1 MFNELDI
8 EQYYTTNDDVV
19 NSFFLPLLNEA
30 VQYDRTSAYFSMD
43 SLATYARGLEQLVLN
58 NGYCRLIIS
67 HQISEHD
74 FESIQ
79 KGYSLREEIT
89 QELLRELRQET
100 ITSLHWGISNLAYMI
115 AIGVIDIKI
124 AFMQE
129 GLFHDKVGLLK
140 DRADNWVSFV
150 GSNNETVAGIHR
162 NHESFTVNC
171 SWWSDENSP
180 FSKGIQKVRNT
191 FELLWNNKQP
201 RVVVKDIPDVIRRE
215 LLKHNK
221 GFMIMNQDIT
231 DENVILMDLEDSCI
245 TIKINDKK
253 KFALLK
259 GSAVYN
265 IRLKPIY
272 VDKVL
277 TDDSYIVIKKDRTYR
292 DVDKIAGLLHTFARE
307 KGMVV
312 KQSKVLLGFLEQR
325 SMQIEERSRVGL
337 DLKARDSRLL
347 KAYNIFKSKVDEI
360 MVRPLRE
367 SQMWDA
373 FYMYSMKKCANFSVP
388 GSGKTSTVLGVY
400 AYLCEIGE
408 ADKLVVVGPKNS
420 FGSWKDEFIACFG
433 NKLSLKCFDSHDS
446 SLSSKAEKNRL
457 LNYEY
462 ERFNLVIFNYEG
474 VDSYKVAIKKILATG
489 KCILVYDEVHRVKS
503 IDGER
508 AKIAREIA
516 YSSKRTIVMTG
527 TPIPNGYRDIYTM
540 LHILYEDDYN
550 DFFRY
555 KTHELEKLTNE
566 TADDI
571 NSRLLPFYCRT
582 SKKDLG
588 VPDANPDEIIS
599 FDVTDREQRLFE
611 LLSSAYRKNK
621 FALIIRLL
629 QLESNPKMLL
639 EKIDFTD
646 FEYIFD
652 DNQELIK
659 DMDFIDCSQ
668 EITVLVKEAPK
679 LSTKQRKCIDLI
691 QSIIAQGK
699 SVICWCIF
707 KQSMYDL
714 QQALFELNIS
724 SEIINGSIGQD
735 ERQRILSGFKNKEFS
750 VLITN
755 PHTLAESVSLHNVC
769 HDAIYFE
776 YSYNLV
782 HLLQSKDRIHRL
794 GLPTGQ
800 YTQYYY
806 LMDYFKV
813 NGQEY
818 SLDRKIYD
826 RLMDKESLMLN
837 AIDHKILEAGVSD
850 EEDLQ
855 LILGDL
861 Y

>member
-1 MFNELDI
+1 MFNDLDI
-8 EQYYTTNDDVV
+8 EQYYTTNDDVI
-19 NSFFLPLLNEA
+19 NSFFIPLLKQA

-58 NGYCRLIIS
+58 NGHCRLIIS
-67 HQISEHD
+67 YQISELD
-74 FESIQ
+74 FESMK

-89 QELLRELRQET
+89 QELISELKQET
-100 ITSLHWGISNLAYMI
+100 IASLHDGISNLAYMI
-115 AIGVIDIKI
+115 AIGVVDIKI

-140 DRADNWVSFV
+140 DKFDNCVSFV
-150 GSNNETVAGIHR
+150 GSNNETIAGIHK

-180 FSKGIQKVRNT
+180 FAKGIQKAKNT

-201 RVVVKDIPDVIRRE
+201 RVIVKDIPDVVRRE

-221 GFMIMNQDIT
+221 GFMVMNQDIT
-231 DENVILMDLEDSCI
+231 DENVILMDLEDNCI
-245 TIKINDKK
+245 IIKVNDNKK
-253 KFALLK
+253 MNLLQR
-259 GSAVYN
+259 SAVYN
-265 IRLKPIY
+265 IQLKPFY
-272 VDKVL
+272 VDKTL
-277 TDDSYIVIKKDRTYR
+277 TNDTCIVIKKERTYR
-292 DVDKIAGLLHTFARE
+292 DVGKIATLLHNFARD

-312 KQSKVLLGFLEQR
+312 KQSKALLEFLEQR

-347 KAYNIFKSKVDEI
+347 EAYNIFKSKVDAK

-400 AYLCEIGE
+400 AYLCDIGE
-408 ADKLVVVGPKNS
+408 ADKLIVVGPKNS
-420 FGSWKDEFIACFG
+420 FGAWKDEFVACFG
-433 NKLSLKCFDSHDS
+433 NKLPLKCFDSHDS
-446 SLSSKAEKNRL
+446 SVSSKAEKKRI

-462 ERFNLVIFNYEG
+462 ERFNLFLFNYEG
-474 VDSYKVAIKKILATG
+474 VDSYKEAINKILVSG
-489 KCILVYDEVHRVKS
+489 KCLLVYDEVHRVKS
-503 IDGER
+503 VDGTWATI
-508 AKIAREIA
+508 AKDIA

-540 LHILYEDDYN
+540 LNILYKDEYN
-550 DFFRY
+550 DFFGY
-555 KTHELEKLTNE
+555 KPHELEKLTNE
-566 TADDI
+566 SADDI

-588 VPDANPDEIIS
+588 VPEANPDEIIS
-599 FDVTDREQRLFE
+599 LDVTDREQRLFE

-629 QLESNPKMLL
+629 QLESNPRMLL
-639 EKIDFTD
+639 EKIDFSD

-652 DNQELIK
+652 DTHELIE

-668 EITVLVKEAPK
+668 EITVLVKDAPK
-679 LSTKQRKCIDLI
+679 LSTKQKECINLI
-691 QSIIAQGK
+691 QSIIGQGK
-699 SVICWCIF
+699 TVICWCIF

-714 QQALFELNIS
+714 QQALSELNIS
-724 SEIINGSIGQD
+724 SEIINGSIGMD
-735 ERQRILSGFKNKEFS
+735 ERQSILSSFKNKGFS

-755 PHTLAESVSLHNVC
+755 PHTLAESVSLHNEC

-794 GLPTGQ
+794 GLPVGQ

-813 NGQEY
+813 NGREY

-826 RLMDKESLMLN
+826 RLMDKELLMLN
-837 AIDHKILEAGVSD
+837 AIDHQVLEPGVSD

>member
-1 MFNELDI
+1 MFNDLDI

-19 NSFFLPLLNEA
+19 NLFFVPLLNEA
-30 VQYDRTSAYFSMD
+30 IQYDRTTAYFSMD

-58 NGYCRLIIS
+58 NGHCRLIIS
-67 HQISEHD
+67 HQISEYD

-79 KGYSLREEIT
+79 QGYSLREEIT
-89 QELLRELRQET
+89 LELLDELKKET
-100 ITSLHWGISNLAYMI
+100 IKSLHEGISNLAYMI
-115 AIGVIDIKI
+115 AIGAIDIKI

-140 DRADNWVSFV
+140 DKADNWVSFA
-150 GSNNETVAGIHR
+150 GSNNETIAGIHK

-180 FSKGIQKVRNT
+180 FAKGIQKVRNT

-201 RVVVKDIPDVIRRE
+201 RVIVKDIPDVIRME

-231 DENVILMDLEDSCI
+231 DENVILMDLEDNCI
-245 TIKINDKK
+245 TIKIRDKQ

-259 GSAVYN
+259 RSPVYN
-265 IRLKPIY
+265 IELKPLYI
-272 VDKVL
+272 DKNL
-277 TDDSYIVIKKDRTYR
+277 TDDSHIVIKKDRTYR
-292 DVDKIAGLLHTFARE
+292 DIGKIATLLHTFARD
-307 KGMVV
+307 KGMLV
-312 KQSKVLLGFLEQR
+312 KQSKALLEFLEQR
-325 SMQIEERSRVGL
+325 SMQIEERSRVGI
-337 DLKARDSRLL
+337 DLKARDPRLFE
-347 KAYNIFKSKVDEI
+347 AYNIFKSKVDAN
-360 MVRPLRE
+360 MARPLRE

-408 ADKLVVVGPKNS
+408 ADKLIVVGPKNS
-420 FGSWKDEFIACFG
+420 FGSWKDEFVACFG
-433 NKLSLKCFDSHDS
+433 NKLPLNCFDSHDS
-446 SLSSKAEKNRL
+446 LLSSRAEKKRL

-462 ERFNLVIFNYEG
+462 NRFNLFLFNYEG
-474 VDSYKVAIKKILATG
+474 VDSYKSAIEEILVSG
-489 KCILVYDEVHRVKS
+489 KCLLVYDEVHRVKRVN
-503 IDGER
+503 GER
-508 AKIAREIA
+508 AKVAREIA
-516 YSSKRTIVMTG
+516 YSSKRTVVMTG

-566 TADDI
+566 SADDL

-588 VPDANPDEIIS
+588 VPEANPDEIIS
-599 FDVTDREQRLFE
+599 LDVTDREQRLFE

-629 QLESNPKMLL
+629 QLESNPRMLL
-639 EKIDFTD
+639 EKIDSTD

-652 DNQELIK
+652 DTQELIE

-668 EITVLVKEAPK
+668 EITVLVNDSPL
-679 LSTKQRKCIDLI
+679 LSTKQRKCINLV
-691 QSIIAQGK
+691 QSIVEQEK
-699 SVICWCIF
+699 TVICWCIF

-714 QQALFELNIS
+714 QQALSGLNIS
-724 SEIINGSIGQD
+724 SEIINGSIAQG
-735 ERQRILSGFKNKEFS
+735 ERQQILSDFKNKKFS

-826 RLMDKESLMLN
+826 RLMDKELLMLN
-837 AIDHKILEAGVSD
+837 AIDHQVLESGASD

>member
-1 MFNELDI
+1 MFNDLDI

-19 NSFFLPLLNEA
+19 NLFFIPLLNQA
-30 VQYDRTSAYFSMD
+30 VQYDRTTAYFSMD

-58 NGYCRLIIS
+58 NGHCRLIIS
-67 HQISEHD
+67 HQISERD

-79 KGYSLREEIT
+79 KGYSLRDEIT
-89 QELLRELRQET
+89 HELLSELRQET
-100 ITSLHWGISNLAYMI
+100 ITSLHYGISNLAYMI
-115 AIGVIDIKI
+115 AIGVVDIKI

-140 DRADNWVSFV
+140 DKFDNWVSFA
-150 GSNNETVAGIHR
+150 GSNNETIAGIHK

-180 FSKGIQKVRNT
+180 FAKGIQKVKNT

-201 RVVVKDIPDVIRRE
+201 RVVVKDIPDVVRRE

-221 GFMIMNQDIT
+221 GFMFMNQDIT
-231 DENVILMDLEDSCI
+231 DENVILMDLEDNCI
-245 TIKINDKK
+245 SIKVNDNKK
-253 KFALLK
+253 MNLLQR
-259 GSAVYN
+259 SAVYN
-265 IRLKPIY
+265 IQLKPFY
-272 VDKVL
+272 VDKTL
-277 TDDSYIVIKKDRTYR
+277 TNDTCIVIKKEKTYR
-292 DVDKIAGLLHTFARE
+292 DVGKIAGLLHIFARE
-307 KGMVV
+307 KGMIV
-312 KQSKVLLGFLEQR
+312 KQSKALLDFLEQR
-325 SMQIEERSRVGL
+325 AMQIEERSRVGI

-347 KAYNIFKSKVDEI
+347 ESYNRFKSIVDSK

-388 GSGKTSTVLGVY
+388 GSGKTSAVLGVY
-400 AYLCEIGE
+400 AYLSEIGA
-408 ADKLVVVGPKNS
+408 ADKVIVVGPKNS
-420 FGSWKDEFIACFG
+420 FGSWKDEFVACFG
-433 NKLSLKCFDSHDS
+433 DKISLKCFDCHDS
-446 SLSSKAEKNRL
+446 SLSGKDEKKRL
-457 LNYEY
+457 LSYEY
-462 ERFNLVIFNYEG
+462 NRFNLFLFNYEG
-474 VDSYKVAIKKILATG
+474 VESYKEVINKILVSG
-489 KCILVYDEVHRVKS
+489 KCLLVYDEVHRVKS
-503 IDGER
+503 VDGTR
-508 AKIAREIA
+508 ATIAKDIA

-540 LHILYEDDYN
+540 LNILYKDEYN
-550 DFFRY
+550 DFFGY
-555 KTHELEKLTNE
+555 KPHELEKLTNE

-588 VPDANPDEIIS
+588 VPEANPDEIIS
-599 FDVTDREQRLFE
+599 LDVTDREQRLFE

-629 QLESNPKMLL
+629 QLESNPRMLL

-646 FEYIFD
+646 FEDIFD
-652 DNQELIK
+652 DTQELIE

-668 EITVLVKEAPK
+668 EIAVLVKDAPK
-679 LSTKQRKCIDLI
+679 LSTKQKKCINLI
-691 QSIIAQGK
+691 QSIIGQGK
-699 SVICWCIF
+699 TVICWCIF

-714 QQALFELNIS
+714 QQALSELNIS
-724 SEIINGSIGQD
+724 SKIINGSIGQD
-735 ERQRILSGFKNKEFS
+735 ERQSILSNFKNKEFS

-755 PHTLAESVSLHNVC
+755 PHTLAESVSLHNEC

-794 GLPTGQ
+794 GLSVGQ

-813 NGQEY
+813 NGREY

-826 RLMDKESLMLN
+826 RLVDKELLMLN
-837 AIDHKILEAGVSD
+837 AIDHQVLESGASD

>member
-1 MFNELDI
+1 MFNDLDI

-19 NSFFLPLLNEA
+19 NLFFIPLLNQA
-30 VQYDRTSAYFSMD
+30 VQYDRTTAYFSMN

-58 NGYCRLIIS
+58 NGHCRLIIS
-67 HQISEHD
+67 HQISERD

-89 QELLRELRQET
+89 YELLSELRQET
-100 ITSLHWGISNLAYMI
+100 ITSLHCGISNLAYMI
-115 AIGVIDIKI
+115 AIGVVDIKI

-140 DRADNWVSFV
+140 DRADNWVSFA
-150 GSNNETVAGIHR
+150 GSNNETVAGLHK

-180 FSKGIQKVRNT
+180 FAKGIQKARKI

-201 RVVVKDIPDVIRRE
+201 RVVVKAIPDVVRKE

-221 GFMIMNQDIT
+221 GFMFMNQDIT
-231 DENVILMDLEDSCI
+231 DENVILMDLEDNCI
-245 TIKINDKK
+245 IIKVHDNKK
-253 KFALLK
+253 MNLLQR
-259 GSAVYN
+259 SAVYN
-265 IRLKPIY
+265 IQLKPFY
-272 VDKVL
+272 VDKTL
-277 TDDSYIVIKKDRTYR
+277 TNDTCIVIKKERTYR
-292 DVDKIAGLLHTFARE
+292 DVGKIAGLLHIFARE
-307 KGMVV
+307 KGMIV
-312 KQSKVLLGFLEQR
+312 KQSKALLDFLEQR
-325 SMQIEERSRVGL
+325 AMQIEERSRVGI

-347 KAYNIFKSKVDEI
+347 ESYNRFKSIVDSK
-360 MVRPLRE
+360 MVRPLRK

-388 GSGKTSTVLGVY
+388 GSGKTSAVLGVY
-400 AYLCEIGE
+400 AYLREIGE
-408 ADKLVVVGPKNS
+408 ADKLIVIGPKNS
-420 FGSWKDEFIACFG
+420 FGSWKDEFTACFG
-433 NKLSLKCFDSHDS
+433 KKLSLNCYDSHDS

-462 ERFNLVIFNYEG
+462 ERFNLFLFNYEG
-474 VDSYKVAIKKILATG
+474 VDSYKEAINKILVSG
-489 KCILVYDEVHRVKS
+489 KCLLVYDEVHRVKS
-503 IDGER
+503 VDGVWATT
-508 AKIAREIA
+508 AKDIA

-540 LHILYEDDYN
+540 LNILYKDEYN
-550 DFFRY
+550 DFFGY
-555 KTHELEKLTNE
+555 KPHELEKLTNE
-566 TADDI
+566 SADDI

-588 VPDANPDEIIS
+588 VPEANPDEIIS
-599 FDVTDREQRLFE
+599 LDVTDREQRLFE

-629 QLESNPKMLL
+629 QLESNPRMLL
-639 EKIDFTD
+639 EKIDFND

-652 DNQELIK
+652 DTQELIE

-668 EITVLVKEAPK
+668 EITVLVKGAPK
-679 LSTKQRKCIDLI
+679 FSTKQKKCINLI
-691 QSIIAQGK
+691 QFIIGQGK
-699 SVICWCIF
+699 TVICWCIF

-714 QQALFELNIS
+714 QRALSELNIS
-724 SEIINGSIGQD
+724 SEIINGSIGLD
-735 ERQRILSGFKNKEFS
+735 ERQNILSSFKNKEFS

-755 PHTLAESVSLHNVC
+755 PHTLAESVSLHNEC

-794 GLPTGQ
+794 GLPVGQ

-813 NGQEY
+813 NGREY

-826 RLMDKESLMLN
+826 RLMDKELLMLN
-837 AIDHKILEAGVSD
+837 AIDHQVLEPVASD